1 MEREL
6 KFAKKNL
13 FNQLKNLKRNFCL
26 VGKHYILGDQ
36 VNKTEEERDRAEI
49 TEKVPENIVR

>member
-6 KFAKKNL
+6 KFSKKNL

-26 VGKHYILGDQ
+26 VGKHCILGDQ

>member
-26 VGKHYILGDQ
+26 VGKHCILCDQ